1 MCVVASPDIN
11 TEVFSAAVDYSCI
24 VLFYETFSSGY
35 SHTRLGQI
43 DNPEGLA
50 AALGDG
56 YVSVRFAITK
66 STDRNI

>member
-1 MCVVASPDIN
+1 M
-11 TEVFSAAVDYSCI
+11 DYSCI